1 MERES
6 PVHRN
11 ILDNM
16 GEGVMSVNPD
26 GRIMTFNPTAGRLLG
41 IPQEQALGRTF
52 AEVLLA
58 REGLDH
64 FNQALLDAVQEGDVG
79 RQRDVE
85 GVVDGEARTF
95 ALTTSYLRAGAA
107 DGGGAVR
114 EENLGVIAVFGDVT
128 EVKSLRET
136 EKRLAE
142 QLEAQNGK
150 LQTAYRELEENNETL
165 AAALRK
171 VQVTRVAATV
181 FVIVLFLAVGF
192 ATWHVGQPVAEDASP
207 VATFAGGA
215 TRTLVAKPQR
225 LVSTIALF
233 GRVVPQREVHV
244 ASPVDGKVAETHFQY
259 GEPVAKGQRLV
270 NLDTTDVERELRQ
283 AQADHIKAERNF
295 EAVKDWAN
303 NPETARVR
311 RELSKAQLA
320 LDNQRSKVEQSE
332 LLLQQGIVAA
342 VEHDAAVR
350 QYQSQTLDYESLQ
363 ENYDAVLAK
372 GDEEAQQVARL
383 ERDNARVRMESLQEV
398 LRRAVIEA
406 PIDGVVLKPG
416 AGGRGGSELGKGAV
430 VGQGE
435 RLLTVGDVEGLAVV
449 GWVDEVDVTKVRAS
463 QPVTI
468 RGDAF
473 PELELA
479 GTVARVSRQARPGSG
494 PSTPT
499 FEISAAIEP
508 LPAAARRRL
517 RLGMS
522 ARIEVVVQDKPDAL
536 LVPIAAVD
544 VRGGDAWLPVKD
556 RETGEIRQVRV
567 EAGLTTLTDVEIVS
581 GLEIGDEV
589 VVGPVGP

>member
-1 MERES
+1 MEQES

-26 GRIMTFNPTAGRLLG
+26 GRIMTFNPSAGHLLG
-41 IPQEQALGRTF
+41 IPQEDALGHTF

-95 ALTTSYLRAGAA
+95 ALTTSYLRAGAVHEVGPVQ
-107 DGGGAVR
+107 DG
-114 EENLGVIAVFGDVT
+114 NLGVIAVFADVT
-128 EVKSLRET
+128 EVKSLRAT
-136 EKRLAE
+136 EQRLAQ

-150 LQTAYRELEENNETL
+150 LQTAYRDLEENNETL

-181 FVIVLFLAVGF
+181 FVIGLFLAVGF
-192 ATWHVGQPVAEDASP
+192 ATWNVGQPVSEDALP
-207 VATFAGGA
+207 VSASVGGA
-215 TRTLVAKPQR
+215 TRTLLVKPQR

-233 GRVVPQREVHV
+233 GRVAPQAEVHV
-244 ASPVDGKVAETHFQY
+244 ASPVDGKVAETHFKY
-259 GEPVAKGQRLV
+259 GERVAKGQRLV

-283 AQADHIKAERNF
+283 AQAEHIKAERQF
-295 EAVKDWAN
+295 EAVRNWTS

-311 RELSKAQLA
+311 RDLSKAKLA

-332 LLLQQGIVAA
+332 LLLKQGIVAA

-350 QYQSQTLDYESLQ
+350 QYRSQTLDYESLQ
-363 ENYDAVLAK
+363 ESYDAVLAK
-372 GDEEAQQVARL
+372 GDEEARQVARL
-383 ERDNARVRMESLQEV
+383 ERDNARIRMEKLQEV
-398 LRRAVIEA
+398 LRKANIHA
-406 PIDGVVLKPG
+406 PIDGVVLQPG
-416 AGGRGGSELGKGAV
+416 SSGAKELGKGQV
-430 VGQGE
+430 VSQGE
-435 RLLTVGDVEGLAVV
+435 RLLTVGDVEGLAVA
-449 GWVDEVDVTKVRAS
+449 GWVDEVDVTKVRTT

-479 GTVARVSRQARPGSG
+479 GSVARVSRQARPGSAM
-494 PSTPT
+494 SAPT
-499 FEISAAIEP
+499 FEIVAAIDP
-508 LPAAARRRL
+508 LPPAARRRL

-522 ARIEVVVQDKPDAL
+522 ARIEVVVRDKPDAL

-556 RETGEIRQVRV
+556 SETGEIRKVRV

-589 VVGPVGP
+589 VVEAIGL